1 MQELV
6 LNARRREGRGK
17 GVSHRLR
24 AAGEI
29 PAILYGEG
37 ESLSLALNPRELRLL
52 LNTEAG
58 ANALLRLRLEGK
70 EDAERMVMV
79 WELQTDPVRG
89 DILHADL
96 LRVSMD
102 KEVEVE
108 VPIELE
114 GEPVGVKQHGGILG
128 QILWSLSVRCLPNAI
143 PTSIQADASGL
154 AIGDVLHVRDL
165 KVPSG
170 VTALTDPEEA
180 VANVTVIAEEV
191 PAAAE
196 AAVAEGEAEG
206 PEAAGAAKEETAEG

>member
-6 LNARRREGRGK
+6 LNVRRREGRGK
-17 GVSHRLR
+17 GLSRRLR

-37 ESLSLALNPRELRLL
+37 ESLPLALNPRELRLL

-128 QILWSLSVRCLPNAI
+128 QILWSLTVRCLPNVI
-143 PTSIQADASGL
+143 PASIKADASGL

-180 VANVTVIAEEV
+180 VANVTVVAEEV
-191 PAAAE
+191 PAAAA
-196 AAVAEGEAEG
+196 AAVAEGEAEK